1 MPLKGFKYPNGEKLS
16 IEDVYKGN
24 VDIGRIGVSIPTL
37 LHMSSDRDPERKP
50 SATELLSGTCES
62 YLKRKEDYYIVPND
76 NAFSLAGT
84 LHHLKLEDSSIS
96 LDRLCSEIQLE
107 SRGITGII
115 DLYDKK
121 THTLI
126 DYKFSGSYKV
136 AKCLGIQWRHTT
148 HPTEV
153 YKRNSKWGKKGEP
166 KRIKEFYID
175 ENTID
180 MEDWSWQINFY
191 RYLLESNLYP
201 VDRMLLQVTVR
212 DGGLQIARERGV
224 DKNIYILDVPYINND
239 HLIDRYTKQRDAL
252 LKSLKLNELPSK
264 CSTEETWGGKKC
276 ESYCDV
282 RHVCPYNKG
291 VESE

>member
-1 MPLKGFKYPNGEKLS
+1 MPLKGFKYPNGDKLLL
-16 IEDVYKGN
+16 EDVYKGN
-24 VDIGRIGVSIPTL
+24 VDVSRIGVSIPTL

-62 YLKRKEDYYIVPND
+62 YLKRKEDYYINPHD

-107 SRGITGII
+107 SMGVTGII
-115 DLYDKK
+115 DLYDK
-121 THTLI
+121 TLI

-136 AKCLGIQWRHTT
+136 AKCLGIQWAYTS

-153 YKRNSKWGKKGEP
+153 YKRSGRWGKKGQP
-166 KRIKEFYID
+166 KKIKEFYID
-175 ENTID
+175 ESTID
-180 MEDWSWQINFY
+180 MEDWAWQINFY
-191 RYLLESNLYP
+191 RYLLESNNYE
-201 VDRMLLQVTVR
+201 VDKMLLQVTVR

-224 DKNIYILDVPYINND
+224 DKNIYLLDVPHINND
-239 HLIDRYTKQRDAL
+239 HLIDRYETQRDL
-252 LKSLKLNELPSK
+252 LLNALKLEELPEK
-264 CSTEETWGGKKC
+264 CSKEETWAGKKC

-291 VESE
+291 VENE